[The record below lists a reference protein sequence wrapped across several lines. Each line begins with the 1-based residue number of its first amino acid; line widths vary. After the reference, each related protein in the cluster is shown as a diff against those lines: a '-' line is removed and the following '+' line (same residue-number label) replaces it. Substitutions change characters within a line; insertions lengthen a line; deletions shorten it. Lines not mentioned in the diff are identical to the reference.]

1 MASGLI
7 IGATGATL
15 AVKLAG
21 DGVGDVGEL
30 LLLLLEIL
38 GGSSGG
44 WEKKIVS
51 ISSSCVKGDRNEAYH
66 SPRASPEPP

>member
-1 MASGLI
+1 MASRLVI
-7 IGATGATL
+7 TSATL

-30 LLLLLEIL
+30 LLLLIEIL

-44 WEKKIVS
+44 WEKKRD
-51 ISSSCVKGDRNEAYH
+51 C
-66 SPRASPEPP
+66 

>member
-7 IGATGATL
+7 IISGLGATL

-30 LLLLLEIL
+30 LLLLVEVL

-44 WEKKIVS
+44 CKKINVS
-51 ISSSCVKGDRNEAYH
+51 MLSFMRQGGSK
-66 SPRASPEPP
+66 

>member
-7 IGATGATL
+7 VVGATGATL

-30 LLLLLEIL
+30 LLLLIEIL

-44 WEKKIVS
+44 WKERIVS
-51 ISSSCVKGDRNEAYH
+51 I
-66 SPRASPEPP
+66 